1 MLIFGMVQEIDDQI
15 KEPAPRVF
23 PKNEDPSLVKR
34 NRRMLGQLLGTL
46 EVLYISVNIILLG

>member
-1 MLIFGMVQEIDDQI
+1 MLILGMAQEVDDQI

-23 PKNEDPSLVKR
+23 PKNEDPSLEKR

-46 EVLYISVNIILLG
+46 EVLDISVTIILLG